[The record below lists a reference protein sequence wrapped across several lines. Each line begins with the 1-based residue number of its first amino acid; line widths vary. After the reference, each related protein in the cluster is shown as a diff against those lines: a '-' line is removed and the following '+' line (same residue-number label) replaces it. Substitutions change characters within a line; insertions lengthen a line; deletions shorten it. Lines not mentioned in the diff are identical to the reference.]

1 MVRVSIHGAQLQVR
15 LPILRTLYPLSTL
28 IEELE
33 GITRLLLLLLLLLG
47 LLLLPLLL
55 LLLLIA
61 IVS

>member
-15 LPILRTLYPLSTL
+15 LPILCTLYPLSTL

-33 GITRLLLLLLLLLG
+33 GITRLLLLLLLCS

-55 LLLLIA
+55 LLLIA

>member
-28 IEELE
+28 IKKLE
-33 GITRLLLLLLLLLG
+33 GITRLLLLLLLLC

-55 LLLLIA
+55 LLIA

>member
-33 GITRLLLLLLLLLG
+33 GITRLLLLLLLLLC
-47 LLLLPLLL
+47 LLLPL

>member
-15 LPILRTLYPLSTL
+15 LPILCTLYPLSTL

-33 GITRLLLLLLLLLG
+33 GITRLLLLLLCL

-55 LLLLIA
+55 LLLIA